1 MAASMPDVIL
11 PALDEAK
18 AIGWVLER
26 MPSGYHPIVV
36 DNGST
41 DATAELAR
49 SAGAQVVDQPVKGFG
64 SACWA
69 GLQAATSDIVCFMD
83 CDASLDPVAL
93 PMLVGLVERGDA
105 DLVIG
110 ARIAKRGA
118 WPAHAR
124 FANRALAFELK
135 RRTGLALGDIGPMRA
150 MKRQTLLNLGMEDRR
165 SGWPLEM
172 VLRASNAGLKI
183 MNVPVAYHEREGR
196 SKVTGTVKGT
206 IRAVEDMGKLLRS
219 EQRKNW

>member
-1 MAASMPDVIL
+1 MPDVIL

-49 SAGAQVVDQPVKGFG
+49 SAGAQVIDQPIKGFG

-118 WPAHAR
+118 WPAHAK
-124 FANRALAFELK
+124 FANRALAFELR

-150 MKRQTLLNLGMEDRR
+150 IKRQALLDLGMQDRR

-206 IRAVEDMGKLLRS
+206 IRAIEDMGKLLRG
-219 EQRKNW
+219 EQKKNW